1 MHQALTFIL
10 RMVTRVNQI
19 NVIIMIIMIV
29 NKWLMKASC
38 HNVEL
43 EPGWEDNNFHCNLL
57 S

>member
-19 NVIIMIIMIV
+19 NFMIIMIV

>member
-19 NVIIMIIMIV
+19 NFMIIMVV

-38 HNVEL
+38 HNVRF
-43 EPGWEDNNFHCNLL
+43 EPG
-57 S
+57 

>member
-19 NVIIMIIMIV
+19 NFMIIMIV
-29 NKWLMKASC
+29 NKWLMKASG